1 MYPYPPTTSLRHLLA
16 EGENMRFMEA
26 HNALSAT
33 IANEARDPASARE
46 FDGVWASS
54 LTLTAAS
61 ALPDLEMTVVDNRLD
76 AIREIVEASRKPVIV
91 DGDTGGS
98 TSALRYFCKKLARIG
113 AAAVIVEEKAHV
125 KLNSLDDTAQP
136 LADPIEF
143 AVKLEA
149 ARDVIP
155 NQDLMVIARLES
167 LMVRAG
173 MDDALFRAN
182 IYAMSGVDGVMI
194 HSKHNDA
201 SEIAE
206 FCTRFR
212 AMGHR
217 HPIFCVPTT
226 YHVAHAQTL
235 FEHGVQGVIYANHQ
249 LRAAHHAMKLACTSI
264 LVNDRSTEIEVTLS
278 STKQLFDD
286 VGYTAEVDA
295 LAEVERRIMAA
306 RRGASTAAA

>member
-1 MYPYPPTTSLRHLLA
+1 MHPYPPLKSLRRLLA
-16 EGENMRFMEA
+16 EGRHMRFMEA

-33 IANEARDPASARE
+33 IANEAHDPASARQ

-76 AIREIVEASRKPVIV
+76 AILEIVEASRKPVIV

-98 TSALRYFCKKLARIG
+98 TSALRYFCRKLARMG
-113 AAAVIVEEKAHV
+113 AAAVIVEEKSHI

-143 AVKLEA
+143 AVKLGA
-149 ARDVIP
+149 AREAIP
-155 NQDLMVIARLES
+155 NHDLMVIARLES

-173 MDDALFRAN
+173 MDDALTRAD
-182 IYAMSGVDGVMI
+182 IYARSGVDGVMI

-206 FCTRFR
+206 FSSRFR
-212 AMGHR
+212 TLGHR
-217 HPIFCVPTT
+217 QPIFCVPTT
-226 YHVAHAQTL
+226 YHVAHAETL
-235 FEHGVQGVIYANHQ
+235 FAHGVQGVIYANHQ
-249 LRAAHHAMKLACTSI
+249 LRAAHHAMKLACASI
-264 LVNDRSTEIEVTLS
+264 LVNDRSTEIELALS
-278 STKQLFDD
+278 STKQLFDE

-295 LAEVERRIMAA
+295 IAEIDRRIVAA
-306 RRGASTAAA
+306 RRDSTAAA